1 MTMTSE
7 KIPTRTQS
15 KADKNQHK
23 KPWWKTP
30 LALWILIG
38 ILVLAVLIV
47 ILVLIFKKPASEPE
61 IPVANATETVIELA
75 FAGDLNITDKVVA
88 AGATDSGYHYSEIFQ
103 DVLPVLA
110 SADQTI
116 LNFEGNLCGSPYGS
130 QSTSAPIEILEALSD
145 AGVDLLQVANSC
157 TINNGLL
164 GLADTLKNIRNA
176 GMEPLGAYATT
187 DEFHQSRGF
196 VLRQINGIKVA
207 FVAFTK
213 GMDNIALPAGQEDCV
228 NLLYTDYTSTYQTV
242 DTKGITSVLQNIA
255 AEEPDVT
262 IALLHWGSEFNA
274 QISNSQKKIVQLM
287 KNEGVDAIIG
297 THSHQLQQIE
307 FDEENST
314 FVAYSLGDFWGDA
327 DRSSSAF
334 STILKLRFA
343 KNDQTGQTR
352 ISGYEYDPIYT
363 WTTETEDSV
372 TTQLLRIKPALADY
386 EANSITAVP
395 EEVYNAMKTANDKV
409 DKLMAPVSKENE

>member
-1 MTMTSE
+1 
-7 KIPTRTQS
+7 
-15 KADKNQHK
+15 
-23 KPWWKTP
+23 
-30 LALWILIG
+30 
-38 ILVLAVLIV
+38 
-47 ILVLIFKKPASEPE
+47 
-61 IPVANATETVIELA
+61 
-75 FAGDLNITDKVVA
+75 
-88 AGATDSGYHYSEIFQ
+88 
-103 DVLPVLA
+103 
-110 SADQTI
+110 
-116 LNFEGNLCGSPYGS
+116 
-130 QSTSAPIEILEALSD
+130 
-145 AGVDLLQVANSC
+145 
-157 TINNGLL
+157 
-164 GLADTLKNIRNA
+164 
-176 GMEPLGAYATT
+176 
-187 DEFHQSRGF
+187 
-196 VLRQINGIKVA
+196 
-207 FVAFTK
+207 
-213 GMDNIALPAGQEDCV
+213 MDNIALPAGQEDCV